1 MTEHAVIG
9 TQQRRV
15 DALGKVTGKAK
26 FAEDYNVAHQLYGK
40 VLRAKHPHARIL
52 RIDTSKATELAGV
65 EAVLTA
71 KDIPGSNRFGIVVKN
86 QQILASDKV
95 RYLGDG
101 VALVAATTKE
111 IAEQAL
117 TRIEVEYEPLPT
129 LSDPEDAMRSD
140 APRVHEDSPE
150 YEFRN
155 TFVHHKV
162 RKGDI
167 ERGFADADFIIEHKF
182 TTQFVEHAY
191 IEPEAVLAE
200 PAEHGGV
207 RIVGSIQNLFSSR
220 RSVAAALNLD
230 LNKIQLI
237 QATLGGSFGGKDE
250 VMTAMCC
257 RAALL
262 AVKTGRP
269 VKMVNSREE
278 SMLESYKR
286 HPYVMY
292 YRWGAK
298 NDGRITAME
307 QRCIADGGAYASM
320 SPFVTWRS
328 VVQATGPYHCEN
340 VKTDVYAVYTNNNYT
355 GAMRGFGSPQ
365 VNFAIESM
373 MDELAAKVGKN
384 PLEIRML
391 NAFERGSV
399 TATGQTL
406 NHNVSLKEVL
416 VKASEAANFERKW
429 KQFRSSHSASRLVG
443 TMNPQQGK
451 GLDSSVAS
459 HPQNDTA
466 KKRGIGLACSYRG
479 VSLGA
484 EGTDAAGTIVSVQTD
499 GSVIVSSGI
508 TDMGQGAQSA
518 MAHIVAEVLGISL
531 DRIQFLNT
539 NTSRVPDSGPTVA
552 SRATIM
558 GGSAAKRAAEI
569 VRATMLDVGSKMTGV
584 ALEELELR
592 ENYLVRQPRHAER
605 ATSEELP
612 GGASRSM
619 FGAEHEI
626 HSGHP
631 STPLAEGARCA
642 QGDAERLASF
652 SELAAETFRRGK
664 PLFGF
669 GWFQSPKTSW
679 DEKTGHGDAYFTFV
693 YGCNVAEVEV
703 DTETGKVDVVDF
715 VACHDVGKAISRG
728 GVLAQIY
735 GGVAMGLGYGL
746 LEEFD
751 LENAVPKQLNFDEY
765 LIPTS
770 MDVPPI
776 KPIIVENEDAA
787 GPFGAKS
794 IGEPANEI
802 AAPAIVNAIYNATG
816 KRVYDLPANLERV
829 LLGHKLTRK
838 GERGSAGKFK
848 ENVSGAEESCKVGKK

>member
-1 MTEHAVIG
+1 MEKEHNIVS

-15 DALGKVTGKAK
+15 DAWGKVTGKAK

-40 VLRAKHPHARIL
+40 VLRSKYPHARIL
-52 RIDTSKATELAGV
+52 RIDTSKAAQLPGV

-71 KDIPGSNRFGIVVKN
+71 KDIPGSKVFGIVVKN
-86 QQILASDKV
+86 QAILAEEKV

-101 VALVAATTKE
+101 VVLVAAVSKE
-111 IAEQAL
+111 IAEKTITL
-117 TRIEVEYEPLPT
+117 INVDYEPLPV
-129 LSDPEDAMRSD
+129 LPDPETAMQPDS
-140 APRVHEDSPE
+140 PRIHDDSPE

-162 RKGDI
+162 RKGDTEKGFAEADFVI
-167 ERGFADADFIIEHKF
+167 ERRFKTQFIEHS
-182 TTQFVEHAY
+182 Y
-191 IEPEAVLAE
+191 LEPEAVLAE
-200 PAEHGGV
+200 PSEQGGV
-207 RIVGSIQNLFSSR
+207 KITGSIQNLFSSR
-220 RSVAAALNLD
+220 RSVATFLNLD
-230 LNKIQLI
+230 LNKVEIIQT
-237 QATLGGSFGGKDE
+237 TLGGSFGGKDE

-257 RAALL
+257 RSALL
-262 AVKTGRP
+262 ALKTGKP

-292 YRWGAK
+292 YKWGVK
-298 NDGRITAME
+298 KDGRITAME

-373 MDELAAKVGKN
+373 MDELAEKVGKN
-384 PLEIRML
+384 PLEIRL
-391 NAFERGSV
+391 QNGFERGAV
-399 TATGQTL
+399 TATGQKL
-406 NHNVSLKEVL
+406 EHNVSLKEVL
-416 VKASEAANFERKW
+416 TKAAH
-429 KQFRSSHSASRLVG
+429 SSSF
-443 TMNPQQGK
+443 
-451 GLDSSVAS
+451 
-459 HPQNDTA
+459 A
-466 KKRGIGLACSYRG
+466 KKWNDYRHQPPSPKKNGIGIACSYRG

-499 GSVIVSSGI
+499 GSMIVSSGI

-518 MAHIVAEVLGISL
+518 MSHIVAEVLGISL

-552 SRATIM
+552 SRGTIM

-569 VRATMLDVGSKMTGV
+569 VRATLLDVGSKMTGITAE
-584 ALEELELR
+584 ALDLR
-592 ENYLVRQPRHAER
+592 ENYLVHTLGETPVPPGVESGDS
-605 ATSEELP
+605 TS
-612 GGASRSM
+612 R
-619 FGAEHEI
+619 
-626 HSGHP
+626 
-631 STPLAEGARCA
+631 RCK
-642 QGDAERLASF
+642 RLASF
-652 SELAAETFRRGK
+652 TELAAETFRRGK
-664 PLFGF
+664 PMYGF
-669 GWFQSPKTSW
+669 GWFKSPKTSW
-679 DEKTGHGDAYFTFV
+679 DEEKGQGEAYFTFV

-703 DTETGKVDVVDF
+703 DTQTGKVDVVEF
-715 VACHDVGKAISRG
+715 TSVHDVGKAISRG
-728 GVLAQIY
+728 GVLGQIY

-751 LENAVPKQLNFDEY
+751 FEDGVPKHLNFDEY

-770 MDVPPI
+770 MDVPPV
-776 KPIIVENEDAA
+776 KAIIVENEDAA

-802 AAPAIVNAIYNATG
+802 AAPAIVNAIFNATG
-816 KRVYDLPANLERV
+816 QRVYELPANLERV

-838 GERGSAGKFK
+838 GERGSVRKSA
-848 ENVSGAEESCKVGKK
+848 AETWTDASCKIRHKATDE